1 MELKSQKNLYKHLWF
16 LLMRHTHT
24 HTHTHQ
30 RNTRNLSLEK
40 SCYWAIH
47 TKWSSVWYLP
57 MSFSFSRL
65 SLSWWTPAWT
75 SRPSRSQDHLR
86 TDCRE
91 RRPPHKDNITINN
104 LTFLKLGVI
113 QTKLTISWRGQ
124 EFFFICTSFGEW
136 MGLALGTI
144 TPIHVCFT
152 HWMHTHHMKVLD
164 HVMPREKRWGALDSC
179 FGLVGPHQQSIPQ
192 LLSLASPVYKE
203 RSTCGSELMRL
214 HTHVHCNVRY
224 LCLLFL
230 GPASSS
236 PFPKASY
243 IHTYTQIIFVCHF
256 ISTLR

>member
-152 HWMHTHHMKVLD
+152 HWTQASHEGIRPCDAKRKKMGSSGQLFRACWPSSAEHT
-164 HVMPREKRWGALDSC
+164 ATS
-179 FGLVGPHQQSIPQ
+179 
-192 LLSLASPVYKE
+192 LSGI
-203 RSTCGSELMRL
+203 TRL
-214 HTHVHCNVRY
+214 
-224 LCLLFL
+224 
-230 GPASSS
+230 
-236 PFPKASY
+236 
-243 IHTYTQIIFVCHF
+243 
-256 ISTLR
+256 